1 MILDKH
7 VVRVLAKYPKDDDFP
22 VDELELRGVELQELQ
37 VLFQEPPDEPMYDCY
52 PVSKTQ
58 AKSLQKYVNE
68 KIDLASYDYF
78 VECYAVE

>member
-1 MILDKH
+1 MKPEKN
-7 VVRVLAKYPKDDDFP
+7 VVRIITKFQKEGDDLL
-22 VDELELRGVELQELQ
+22 DEVELKGIELN
-37 VLFQEPPDEPMYDCY
+37 VLQSLFNRPLDDPMYLCY

>member
-1 MILDKH
+1 MKPEKN
-7 VVRVLAKYPKDDDFP
+7 VVRILTKFQKAGDDLLDEF
-22 VDELELRGVELQELQ
+22 ELEGVELQELQ

-68 KIDLASYDYF
+68 KIDVASYDYF

>member
-1 MILDKH
+1 MKPEKN
-7 VVRVLAKYPKDDDFP
+7 VVRIITKFQKDGDDLL
-22 VDELELRGVELQELQ
+22 DEVELKGITLKMLQ
-37 VLFQEPPDEPMYDCY
+37 LLFQRPPEDPMYLCY

-68 KIDLASYDYF
+68 KIDLETYDYF